1 MKLLFDLHVHTNFSD
16 GFLSPQGV
24 VNVAREKGLSGLAI
38 TDHNMITGAVRAK
51 RFVENNK
58 IKDFTI
64 IVGAEIST
72 QKGHITGLFLQDE
85 IRSRDFHTVVEEI
98 KRQEG
103 LVVAAHP
110 VRIPLLNR
118 FRKKTTMKL
127 SRDDL
132 KLVDFMEVWNCRNK
146 RKANIIT
153 GKLARQN
160 QKPTLIGSDAHFP
173 LELGRARVIVRAN
186 DITDEAVKSALLQ
199 QEYDINLCVES
210 SLLWY
215 YLSAI
220 LKKCGHKQTY

>member
-1 MKLLFDLHVHTNFSD
+1 MELLFDLHVHTNFSD

-24 VNVAREKGLSGLAI
+24 VSVARKKGLSGLAI
-38 TDHNMITGAVRAK
+38 TDHNTIAGAVRAK

-58 IKDFTI
+58 IKDFTV

-110 VRIPLLNR
+110 LRIPLLNR
-118 FRKKTTMKL
+118 FRKKPTMKL

-132 KLVDFMEVWNCRNK
+132 RLVDFIEVWNCRSK
-146 RKANIIT
+146 RKANVIANE
-153 GKLARQN
+153 LAQQH
-160 QKPTLIGSDAHFP
+160 QKPALIGSDAHFP
-173 LELGRARVIVRAN
+173 SELGRARVIVRTS
-186 DITDEAVKSALLQ
+186 DVTDEALRSVLLQ
-199 QEYDINLCVES
+199 RKYNVSLHAKS
-210 SLLWY
+210 SLPWY

-220 LKKCGHKQTY
+220 LKRCGYKQTY